1 MAISHPSQSGASA
14 QLSLELPFTPP
25 APVIILTAKGD
36 SQQISTHYLLSIAH
50 RMLADNA
57 PELKSVAI
65 VREGFG
71 HRGNNLRVVLS
82 REPNNKTTETWGWAD

>member
-1 MAISHPSQSGASA
+1 MAISRPAQPSASN
-14 QLSLELPFTPP
+14 QLPLELPFAPP
-25 APVIILTAKGD
+25 APVIILTAKDD
-36 SQQISTHYLLSIAH
+36 SQQVSTHYLLSIAH

-71 HRGNNLRVVLS
+71 HRGNNLRVVLE
-82 REPNNKTTETWGWAD
+82 RLPNNKTTETWGWAE